1 MGADPTLILWFM
13 PEGAKMTSGLYFPG
27 GMTVSLEEGVASSG
41 TKTAKLTPAEVTFI
55 AALAG
60 ASGAPVSREEIQ
72 TLMGGPNSTSNR
84 VDNVACRLRRKLRDL
99 VDADIFQSRY
109 GKGWALILH
118 PKLEELKIQVESGPE
133 SSGQPEDAQVDRRSE
148 AEIVNQLQA
157 DIKSQIEDW
166 KAALVPDLRAAAR
179 AEADANARATLAEA
193 EARGWAAA
201 RDQVLDL
208 LELQS
213 GCFAALANRM
223 EGAAHART
231 IAAIGGLVS
240 DLKAQVKTLA
250 PPKTAQ

>member
-1 MGADPTLILWFM
+1 
-13 PEGAKMTSGLYFPG
+13 MTSGLCFPG
-27 GMTVSLEEGVASSG
+27 GLFVCLHEGIASSG
-41 TKTAKLTPAEVTFI
+41 TKAAKLTPAEVAFI

-72 TLMGGPNSTSNR
+72 TLMGGPTSNR
-84 VDNVACRLRRKLRDL
+84 VDNVACRLRKKLRGL
-99 VDADIFQSRY
+99 VDVDIFQSRY

-118 PKLEELKIQVESGPE
+118 PKLEELKAQVESGPE
-133 SSGQPEDAQVDRRSE
+133 SSGQPEDAQADRRSE

-231 IAAIGGLVS
+231 VAAIGGLVS
-240 DLKAQVKTLA
+240 DLRAQVKTLA
-250 PPKTAQ
+250 PPKTAR